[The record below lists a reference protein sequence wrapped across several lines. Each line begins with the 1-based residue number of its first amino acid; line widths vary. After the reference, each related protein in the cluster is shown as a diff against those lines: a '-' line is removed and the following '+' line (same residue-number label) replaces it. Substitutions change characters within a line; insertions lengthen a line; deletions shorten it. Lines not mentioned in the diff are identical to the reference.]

1 MIALVEKLP
10 MRNSFLR
17 SCAAMLMAAIVA
29 SPSLGDDSGKLVAGK
44 MAPAFAPKGVLR
56 GETPDLKTETGCVV
70 LHFLVSNEAPS
81 KKSITVLNRLN
92 EELGPIGLQVMAVF
106 DEDPRDVQ
114 PFLKSGSGA
123 PNYRVAAD
131 RDGTSRRDWVGAAEI
146 KTLPQAFIVGRGG
159 KILWIGS
166 PLDSGFEACVRKAMT
181 GRFDPAARER
191 IDPALKAGMKCAEVR
206 NWGEAYKHFDEA
218 IEVDPVM
225 ALDAVAE
232 RYKTTL
238 LREGKP
244 EAANAWLVQTA
255 KKRYATDVM
264 AMTDVVNLLLKDPEV
279 KPRSPATA
287 EEIVA
292 ASTVKTGPWILALKA
307 QVASAKGDIAK
318 AVELQTDAWMS
329 ALPIDKPGFKRAL
342 EEYRAASKR
351 QQAGGAE
358 VKRGS

>member
-1 MIALVEKLP
+1 MRIAFVRACVAVLVSALVTAP
-10 MRNSFLR
+10 SFADG
-17 SCAAMLMAAIVA
+17 S
-29 SPSLGDDSGKLVAGK
+29 DKLVAGK

-56 GETPDLKTETGCVV
+56 GETPDVKTETGCVV

-81 KKSITVLNRLN
+81 KKSIAVLNRLN
-92 EELGPIGLQVMAVF
+92 EELGPSGLRVMAVF

-123 PNYRVAAD
+123 PNYAVAAD
-131 RDGTSRRDWVGAAEI
+131 RDGSSRRDWLGAAELR
-146 KTLPQAFIVGRGG
+146 TVPQAFILGRGG
-159 KILWIGS
+159 RILWIGS
-166 PLDSGFEACVRKAMT
+166 PLDSTFETCVRKAMT
-181 GRFDPAARER
+181 GRFDPPARER
-191 IDPALKAGMKCAEVR
+191 IEPALKAAMKCAEVR

-218 IEVDPVM
+218 IDVDPVI
-225 ALDAVAE
+225 AFDAVAE

-244 EAANAWLVQTA
+244 DVANAWLVQTA
-255 KKRYATDVM
+255 KKRYATDVT
-264 AMTDVVNLLLKDPEV
+264 ALADVVNLLLKDPEV

-292 ASTVKTGPWILALKA
+292 ASSVKTGPWILALKA
-307 QVASAKGDIAK
+307 QVANAKGDTAQ

-329 ALPIDKPGFKRAL
+329 ALPLDKPGFKRAL
-342 EEYRAASKR
+342 EEYRAAAKR